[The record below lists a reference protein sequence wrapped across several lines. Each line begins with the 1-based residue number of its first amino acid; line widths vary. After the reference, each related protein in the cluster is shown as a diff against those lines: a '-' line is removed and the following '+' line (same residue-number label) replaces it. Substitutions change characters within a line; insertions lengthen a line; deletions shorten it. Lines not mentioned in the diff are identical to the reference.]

1 MRPTFKLVPFA
12 REVKNG
18 KRPVMFR
25 VTFNRK
31 SKHFSLSRYA
41 LPAEWDEKSNRFRRP
56 FPEYKRENELLRT
69 LEQRAS
75 DILFAWE
82 RENIAFDFAE
92 FERLMFAD
100 RAGKKNLIAWQYVEG
115 IAAALEKEG
124 RVGYAASF
132 RYLTNLIKT
141 YQPAAGLSDLSP
153 AWVEGFEKWMRT
165 KRDFG
170 NGGLLSVLRVL
181 RVSCNRAIKA
191 GDMPESW
198 QPFKGYNFARV
209 RPESKRRAITL
220 AEVRKLKEAPVLN
233 EMERF
238 ALDLFMF
245 SFYCWGMNLAD
256 IANLKRENIQ
266 DLRIEYVRQKTKR
279 TYSINLSVQAGAI
292 IDRYKSADSHL
303 FPIYRDGVHTTEKK
317 RHNRRKE
324 VRNRINE
331 ALRAIVTRIGMK
343 PEGFTLYVARHTY
356 ATALKRANFPHALI
370 QDVLGHSDIR
380 ITEGYLAKSDF
391 AALDGANAAILAE
404 VG

>member
-1 MRPTFKLVPFA
+1 MRPTFKIILFA
-12 REVKNG
+12 RQVKDG

-25 VTFNRK
+25 VTYNRK
-31 SKHFSLSRYA
+31 SKHFSLSRYC
-41 LPAEWDEKSNRFRRP
+41 LPTDWDEKTNRFRRA
-56 FPEYKRENELLRT
+56 FPDYKRQNELLRT
-69 LEQRAS
+69 LEQRAA

-100 RAGKKNLIAWQYVEG
+100 RAGKKSAVAWEYAAG

-124 RVGYAASF
+124 RVGYAAYF
-132 RYLTNLIKT
+132 HYLASMLKA
-141 YQPAAGLSDLSP
+141 YQPTAGLSDISP
-153 AWVEGFEKWMRT
+153 AWLDAFEKWMRT

-279 TYSINLSVQAGAI
+279 PYSINLSVPAAAI

-303 FPIYRDGVHTTEKK
+303 FPIFYDGVHITEKQK
-317 RHNRRKE
+317 MQRRKE
-324 VRNRINE
+324 MRKRVNE
-331 ALRAIVTRIGMK
+331 ALRAIVARIGMK
-343 PEGFTLYVARHTY
+343 AEGFTLYVARHTY

-404 VG
+404 IG